1 MIVDTSAL
9 IAILANEPE
18 RDAFVRAIVASETI
32 ALVSAANHLETALV
46 VDRFRDPVLS
56 RRLDELLDKLGIEVA
71 AVTREHVQI
80 ARDAYR
86 DFGRGSGHPA
96 RLNFGDSFSYALA
109 RSTGQPLLF
118 KGDDFVHTDLR
129 PAV

>member
-18 RDAFVRAIVASETI
+18 RPAFVQAVVSTDA
-32 ALVSAANHLETALV
+32 ALISAANHLETALV
-46 VDRFRDPVLS
+46 IDGYRDPVLS
-56 RRLDELLDKLGIEVA
+56 RRLDELMEELRIEVTA
-71 AVTREHVQI
+71 ITREHLQI

-96 RLNFGDSFSYALA
+96 RLNFGDCFSYAVA
-109 RSTGQPLLF
+109 RSTGQALLF
-118 KGDDFVHTDLR
+118 KGDDFIHTDLR